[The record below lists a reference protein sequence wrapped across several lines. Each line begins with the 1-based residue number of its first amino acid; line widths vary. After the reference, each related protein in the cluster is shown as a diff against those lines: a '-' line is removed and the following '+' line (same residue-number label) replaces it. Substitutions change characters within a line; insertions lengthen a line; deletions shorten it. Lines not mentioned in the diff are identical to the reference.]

1 MSLCR
6 RTQLRA
12 GVPSGSVGDGL
23 MSQAMRNG
31 AALSHTPESWTT
43 LKLKLTGKEEK
54 CLGEIGTP
62 GGKVKRLGQV
72 L

>member
-31 AALSHTPESWTT
+31 AALSHTPE
-43 LKLKLTGKEEK
+43 LTGKEEK